1 MKHCCTKNVFTF
13 NNVIYEQI
21 DVLSM
26 WSCLGPMIA
35 NFIMTELEIKVVDS
49 LFKDGLLKF
58 YICYVDNFVTFIKKT
73 DIVNVLSKLKACF
86 CYFYQIFVFHQMITL
101 QKLWKMFFSS
111 WALFL
116 LEIFNF
122 LYFSLLLLFSQQV
135 IALEVDPRKS

>member
-1 MKHCCTKNVFTF
+1 MKHCCAKNVFTF
-13 NNVIYEQI
+13 NNLIYEQI

-111 WALFL
+111 SKKLFSFL
-116 LEIFNF
+116 RYSIFCIF
-122 LYFSLLLLFSQQV
+122 LFSSFSPSRSLL
-135 IALEVDPRKS
+135 